1 MGGTAL
7 ECNSGFRS
15 GRIFSPGPA
24 FRFPCEVPRMPA
36 LILLGLSTLVLFA
49 LIYGKRPAGCC
60 VRGCHGCGECSRKE
74 KDAREELCS

>member
-1 MGGTAL
+1 
-7 ECNSGFRS
+7 
-15 GRIFSPGPA
+15 
-24 FRFPCEVPRMPA
+24 MPA